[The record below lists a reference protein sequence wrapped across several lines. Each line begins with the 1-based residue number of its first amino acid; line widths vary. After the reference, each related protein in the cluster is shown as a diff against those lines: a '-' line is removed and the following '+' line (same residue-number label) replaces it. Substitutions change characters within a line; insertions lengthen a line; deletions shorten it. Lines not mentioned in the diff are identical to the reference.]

1 MKQDLGFIILKTDNT
16 AMHEAIFKSI
26 KSIIDNNPY
35 NQICVFNSY
44 NEKANT
50 YNIPIVHLNQAKFF
64 YGNIVVFDSLSLM
77 MAKNFPN
84 INKIFFFVNDSVWSQ
99 QAYSR
104 YKNIKEMFD
113 TQNLEFIASNSRTS
127 EIYELCWKKPICVSG
142 DLSYESIKNI
152 L

>member
-1 MKQDLGFIILKTDNT
+1 MKQDLGFIMLKLNNNE
-16 AMHEAIFKSI
+16 MHDAIFQSV

-35 NQICVFNSY
+35 NQICIFNSY
-44 NEKANT
+44 NEKVKT

-113 TQNLEFIASNSRTS
+113 TKNLEFIASNSRTS